1 MAYECSLDPKCSRF
15 IQKRLDLCNDNDE
28 LLRFFDKLI
37 IENSLIEFQNLVK
50 DQNGN
55 YIIQKIL

>member
-15 IQKRLDLCNDNDE
+15 IQKRLALSNDNDE

-37 IENSLIEFQNLVK
+37 IKNS
-50 DQNGN
+50 
-55 YIIQKIL
+55 

>member
-1 MAYECSLDPKCSRF
+1 MILDPKCSRF
-15 IQKRLDLCNDNDE
+15 IQKRLDLSNDNDE

-37 IENSLIEFQNLVK
+37 IKNSLIEFQNLVK